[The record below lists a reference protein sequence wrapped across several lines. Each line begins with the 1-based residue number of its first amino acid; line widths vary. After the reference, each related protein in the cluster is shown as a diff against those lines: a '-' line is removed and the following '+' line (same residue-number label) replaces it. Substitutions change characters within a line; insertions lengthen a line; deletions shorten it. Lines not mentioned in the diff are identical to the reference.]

1 MAKGIFITGT
11 DTGVG
16 KTVVA
21 GGLACALKREGL
33 DVGVMKPVQT
43 GCIEKADGLIAT
55 DVNFLISMS
64 GVKDD
69 IGLIAPYR
77 FKEPLAPS
85 VAAEIEGREIDIEK
99 VVSSYNKLTQKHNF
113 IIIEGAGGILV
124 PIWKDLLFIDLIKSL
139 SVPII
144 IVARTGLGTIN
155 HTLMTVRCARSAGI
169 EIIGIIFNHTD
180 SKKDGIAE
188 KTNPDVIKRLC
199 NIPILGILPFI
210 NNLNTEEVKTG
221 SLCNIFS
228 EKIDIK
234 YIKSFLYPLPF

>member
-21 GGLACALKREGL
+21 GGLACALKKEGL
-33 DVGVMKPVQT
+33 DIGIMKPVQT
-43 GCIEKADGLIAT
+43 GCFETAYGLIAT
-55 DVNFLISMS
+55 DTNFLIDLS

-99 VVSSYNKLTQKHNF
+99 VASSYNKLTQKHNF
-113 IIIEGAGGILV
+113 IIIEGAGGILA
-124 PIWKDLLFIDLIKSL
+124 PIWKDFLFIDLIKRL

-144 IVARTGLGTIN
+144 IVARIGLGTIN
-155 HTLMTVRCARSAGI
+155 HTLLTVRCAQDNGI
-169 EIIGIIFNHTD
+169 EIIGVIFNHT
-180 SKKDGIAE
+180 SNKEDGVAE
-188 KTNPDVIKRLC
+188 KTNPDIIKRLC
-199 NIPILGILPFI
+199 NLPILGILPFI
-210 NNLNTEEVKTG
+210 NNLNTEEVKSG
-221 SLCNIFS
+221 NLCDIFT

-234 YIKSFLYPLPF
+234 YIKSFLSV

>member
-21 GGLACALKREGL
+21 GGLACALMREGF

-43 GCIEKADGLIAT
+43 GCLETADGLLAPDT
-55 DVNFLISMS
+55 NFLINITD
-64 GVKDD
+64 VRDNID
-69 IGLIAPYR
+69 LITPYR

-85 VAAEIEGREIDIEK
+85 VSAETEGREIDIERIIT
-99 VVSSYNKLTQKHNF
+99 SYNLLTKIHDS
-113 IIIEGAGGILV
+113 IIVEGVGGILV
-124 PIWKDLLFIDLIKSL
+124 PIWKDLLFIDLIKKL
-139 SVPII
+139 SIPII

-155 HTLMTVRCARSAGI
+155 HTLLTARYAHDNGI

-180 SKKDGIAE
+180 KKEDGIAE
-188 KTNPDVIKRLC
+188 RTNPDIIKRLC

-210 NNLNTEEVKTG
+210 NNLNTEDVKSG
-221 SLCNIFS
+221 NLCNIFS
-228 EKIDIK
+228 EKIDVK
-234 YIKSFLYPLPF
+234 YIKSFLSV

>member
-21 GGLACALKREGL
+21 GGLACALKREGI

-43 GCIEKADGLIAT
+43 GCIETADGLIAADT
-55 DVNFLISMS
+55 NFLIDLS

-69 IGLIAPYR
+69 IGLITPYR

-85 VAAEIEGREIDIEK
+85 VAAEIEDREIDIEK
-99 VVSSYNKLTQKHNF
+99 IISSYNILTRIHDS
-113 IIIEGAGGILV
+113 IILEGAGGILSPV
-124 PIWKDLLFIDLIKSL
+124 WKDFLFIDLIKRL

-144 IVARTGLGTIN
+144 IVARIGLGTIN
-155 HTLMTVRCARSAGI
+155 HTLLTVRCAQDNGI
-169 EIIGIIFNHTD
+169 EIIGIIFNHTNNI
-180 SKKDGIAE
+180 KDGIAE
-188 KTNPDVIKRLC
+188 RTNPDIIKRLC

-210 NNLNTEEVKTG
+210 NSLNTEEVKTDN
-221 SLCNIFS
+221 LCNIFS

-234 YIKSFLYPLPF
+234 YIKSFLFV

>member
-1 MAKGIFITGT
+1 MMAKGIFITGT

-21 GGLACALKREGL
+21 GGLACALKKEGI

-43 GCIEKADGLIAT
+43 GCIETSEGLLAPDAD
-55 DVNFLISMS
+55 FLISMS

-69 IGLIAPYR
+69 IDLIAPYR

-99 VVSSYNKLTQKHNF
+99 IISSYNKLTQIHNF
-113 IIIEGAGGILV
+113 IIIEGAGGVLV
-124 PIWKDLLFIDLIKSL
+124 PILKEYLFIDLIKRL

-155 HTLMTVRCARSAGI
+155 HTLLTVRYALEHGI
-169 EIIGIIFNHTD
+169 RIIGIIFNHT
-180 SKKDGIAE
+180 SNEEDGIAE
-188 KTNPDVIKRLC
+188 KTNPDIIKRLC

-210 NNLNTEEVKTG
+210 NKLNAEEARPDNLC
-221 SLCNIFS
+221 SIFS

-234 YIKSFLYPLPF
+234 YIKSFLSA

>member
-11 DTGVG
+11 DTGIG

-21 GGLACALKREGL
+21 GGLACALKKEGI

-43 GCIEKADGLIAT
+43 GCIETAKGLLAPDAD
-55 DVNFLISMS
+55 FLISMS

-69 IGLIAPYR
+69 IDLIAPYR

-99 VVSSYNKLTQKHNF
+99 IISSYNKLTQIHNF

-124 PIWKDLLFIDLIKSL
+124 PILKEYLFIDLIKSL
-139 SVPII
+139 AVPII

-155 HTLMTVRCARSAGI
+155 HTLLTARYAHDNGI
-169 EIIGIIFNHTD
+169 EIIGVIYNHTD
-180 SKKDGIAE
+180 KKEDGIAE
-188 KTNPDVIKRLC
+188 KNNPDIIKRLC
-199 NIPILGILPFI
+199 NIPVLGILPFI
-210 NNLNTEEVKTG
+210 NNLNTEDVESG

-234 YIKSFLYPLPF
+234 YIKSFLSV